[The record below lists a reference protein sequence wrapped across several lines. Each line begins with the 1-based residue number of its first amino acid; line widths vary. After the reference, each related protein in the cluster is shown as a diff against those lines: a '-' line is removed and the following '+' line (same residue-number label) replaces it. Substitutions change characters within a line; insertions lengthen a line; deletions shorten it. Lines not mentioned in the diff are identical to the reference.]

1 MPTLVRGVIWAVI
14 IYLIYCGL
22 LFFFQRRIL
31 YPRGMVQPL
40 SLNAELEAKVQK
52 MQVETQHG
60 RAEAWYIAPDPEA
73 AVYPAPVILMAHG
86 NAELI
91 DGLLV
96 EFSWLC
102 AEGAGL
108 FLVEYP
114 GYGRAEGTPSQ
125 KSITDTFL
133 AAYDALIKRTD
144 IDPRKIVFFGRS
156 LGSGPVCAL
165 STLRP
170 SAAMVIISGFTG
182 TRAFAAGYLVPAF
195 LIRDPYDN
203 MTALA
208 HYHQPVLIVHG
219 DRDDIIPYA
228 HASRLAGAARQSTLI
243 SYPCGHNDCPPDDQQ
258 FRRDLLVFL
267 KQAGIIQVRE

>member
-1 MPTLVRGVIWAVI
+1 MPILVRGVIWAII

-31 YPRGMVQPL
+31 YPRDMVQPL
-40 SLNAELEAKVQK
+40 SFNAGLEAKVQE
-52 MQVETQHG
+52 MQVTTQHG
-60 RAEAWYIAPDPEA
+60 RTEAWYIAPDPGA

-96 EFSWLC
+96 EFRWLC
-102 AEGAGL
+102 AEGVGL

-114 GYGRAEGTPSQ
+114 GYGRSEGTPSQ

-144 IDPRKIVFFGRS
+144 IDPEKIVFFGRS
-156 LGSGPVCAL
+156 LGSGAVCAL
-165 STLRP
+165 STRRP
-170 SAAMVIISGFTG
+170 SAAMVILSGFTG

-219 DRDDIIPYA
+219 DRDEIIPYA
-228 HASRLAGAARQSTLI
+228 HATRLAGAARQGRLI
-243 SYPCGHNDCPPDDQQ
+243 TYPCGHNDCPPDDLQ